1 MGWIITILVGA
12 LIGWLAGKL
21 MNSSNGFWMDALIG
35 VVGSTLGRFL
45 GGMLGIQSAANAG
58 SFSLSGIIFGVIG
71 AALLIF
77 IARALGISNKS

>member
-35 VVGSTLGRFL
+35 VVGPHWDVFWVECWVSKAQPMPVAFH
-45 GGMLGIQSAANAG
+45 SAALFLA
-58 SFSLSGIIFGVIG
+58 
-71 AALLIF
+71 
-77 IARALGISNKS
+77 

>member
-35 VVGSTLGRFL
+35 VVVARIGTF
-45 GGMLGIQSAANAG
+45 
-58 SFSLSGIIFGVIG
+58 FGWNVG
-71 AALLIF
+71 YPK
-77 IARALGISNKS
+77 RSQCR